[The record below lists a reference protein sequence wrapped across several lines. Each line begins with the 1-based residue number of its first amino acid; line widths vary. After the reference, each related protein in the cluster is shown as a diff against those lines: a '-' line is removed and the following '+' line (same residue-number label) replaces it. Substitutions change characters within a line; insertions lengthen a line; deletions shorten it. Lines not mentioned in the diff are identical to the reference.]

1 MIEAMAPI
9 DALVAER
16 HLLEHPFYVAWREG
30 RLTRAALSDY
40 AAQYY
45 RHVRAFPTY
54 LSALHARCDEIA
66 TRQVLL
72 ANLRDEE
79 EGPENHPELWLRFA
93 EAVGCDRESAESSAT
108 WPETESA
115 VATFRR
121 AVSEGPIARGLAA
134 LYAYESMVPAVSDE
148 KIRGL
153 AEHYGVAGSP
163 AVDYFEIHRSLDV
176 EHAGAT
182 RALLAE
188 QLTKDGDVGAA
199 LEGAS
204 LALDA
209 VHGLLDGVC
218 RVHGIA
224 RAA

>member
-1 MIEAMAPI
+1 MNDFLAPI
-9 DALVAER
+9 DALIAKR
-16 HLLEHPFYVAWREG
+16 HLLRHPFYVAWQEG
-30 RLTRAALSDY
+30 RLTRDALRDY

-45 RHVRAFPTY
+45 QHVRAFPTY
-54 LSALHARCDEIA
+54 LSALHARCEELT

-79 EGPENHPELWLRFA
+79 EGTENHPELWLRFA
-93 EAVGCDRESAESSAT
+93 EAVWCGRDEATAAEA
-108 WPETESA
+108 WPETARAIEA
-115 VATFRR
+115 FRR
-121 AVSEGPIARGLAA
+121 AASQGPLARGIAA
-134 LYAYESMVPAVSDE
+134 LYAYESMVPAVATE

-163 AVDYFEIHRSLDV
+163 ATDYFEVHRSLDV

-188 QLTKDGDVGAA
+188 RLSGEDESAAAADGAA
-199 LEGAS
+199 

-209 VHGLLDGVC
+209 VNGLLDGIC

>member
-1 MIEAMAPI
+1 MQDVLASI
-9 DALVAER
+9 DAMIAER
-16 HLLEHPFYVAWREG
+16 HLLQHPFYIAWREG
-30 RLTRAALSDY
+30 RLTRDALRDY

-45 RHVRAFPTY
+45 QHVEAFPTY
-54 LSALHARCDEIA
+54 ISALHARCDDRS

-79 EGPENHPELWLRFA
+79 EGPDNHPELWLRFA
-93 EAVGCDRESAESSAT
+93 EAVGCGRDEARSAAS
-108 WPETESA
+108 WPETSEA
-115 VATFRR
+115 IATFRR
-121 AVSEGPIARGLAA
+121 AVSEGPVTRGLAA
-134 LYAYESMVPAVSDE
+134 LYAYESMVPAVADE
-148 KIRGL
+148 KIHGL

-163 AVDYFEIHRSLDV
+163 AIDYFEVHRSLDV

-182 RALLAE
+182 RALVAE
-188 QLTKDGDVGAA
+188 RVAGGADAEEARAGAA
-199 LEGAS
+199 

-209 VHGLLDGVC
+209 VHGLLDGIC

>member
-1 MIEAMAPI
+1 MIDAVTPI
-9 DALVAER
+9 DDLVAER
-16 HLLEHPFYVAWREG
+16 HLLHHPFYVAWREG
-30 RLTRAALSDY
+30 RLTRAALGDY

-45 RHVRAFPTY
+45 LHVRAFPTY

-66 TRQVLL
+66 TRQALL

-79 EGPENHPELWLRFA
+79 EGPENHPALWLHFA
-93 EAVGCDRESAESSAT
+93 EAVGCEREEAESTTA
-108 WPETESA
+108 WPETVKA
-115 VATFRR
+115 VATFRL
-121 AVSEGPIARGLAA
+121 AVTEGPIAQGLAA
-134 LYAYESMVPAVSDE
+134 LYAYESMVPAVAEE
-148 KIRGL
+148 KMHGL
-153 AEHYGVAGSP
+153 AKHYGVSGSP
-163 AVDYFEIHRSLDV
+163 ATDYFEVHRSLDV
-176 EHAGAT
+176 EHAAAT

-188 QLTKDGDVGAA
+188 SLAKRDDAAAA

-204 LALDA
+204 LALEA

>member
-1 MIEAMAPI
+1 LSP
-9 DALVAER
+9 
-16 HLLEHPFYVAWREG
+16 
-30 RLTRAALSDY
+30 AALADY

-45 RHVRAFPTY
+45 QHVRAFPTY
-54 LSALHARCDEIA
+54 LSALHARCDDITA
-66 TRQVLL
+66 RQALL

-79 EGPENHPELWLRFA
+79 EGPENHPALWLRFA
-93 EAVGCDRESAESSAT
+93 EAVGCPEAEAAEP
-108 WPETESA
+108 WPETERA
-115 VATFRR
+115 IATFRR
-121 AVSEGPIARGLAA
+121 AISEGPIARGLAA
-134 LYAYESMVPAVSDE
+134 LYAYESMVPAVAEE
-148 KIRGL
+148 KMRGL

-163 AVDYFEIHRSLDV
+163 ATDYFEVHRSLDV
-176 EHAGAT
+176 EHAAAT

-188 QLTKDGDVGAA
+188 RLAQGDDPGAA
-199 LEGAS
+199 REGAS